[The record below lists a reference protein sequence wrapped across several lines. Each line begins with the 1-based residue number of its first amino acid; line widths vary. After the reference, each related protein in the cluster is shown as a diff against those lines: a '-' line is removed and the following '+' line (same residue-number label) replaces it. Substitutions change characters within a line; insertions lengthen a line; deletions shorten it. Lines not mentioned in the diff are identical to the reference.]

1 MAPAALHA
9 QAGICARACGTRKPA
24 PGAKF
29 NALLHCAAR
38 RVVKLLC
45 VRVEQRKVQIRGIR
59 VSTRK
64 RVALERIDEA
74 LLLLGGP
81 GGGAA
86 KVHSQLTKLQ
96 DGLQPIERPLEID
109 VD

>member
-1 MAPAALHA
+1 MH
-9 QAGICARACGTRKPA
+9 KHA

-29 NALLHCAAR
+29 NALLHRASR

-45 VRVEQRKVQIRGIR
+45 CRVEQRKVQIRGIR